1 VSRKFV
7 RRGFKLGAIVGAGF
21 FLAQVFLRKQAP
33 SRGDDSTRTVPPP
46 KLSHVTPETSGG
58 AAAPLNNNGA
68 TLETEAP
75 SKVEAPASTPAARP
89 AKAKPAPKA
98 AGAGTGAGTGSDE
111 VPPWVDPE
119 NGECPPSHPIKA
131 KLSSKIFH
139 APGGLAYDR
148 TTPDRCY
155 RDAATAEAD
164 GFRPSKR

>member
-1 VSRKFV
+1 M

-33 SRGDDSTRTVPPP
+33 SRGGDSTRTVAPP
-46 KLSHVTPETSGG
+46 KLSHVSPQTSG

-68 TLETEAP
+68 PLETEAP
-75 SKVEAPASTPAARP
+75 SEVEAPAER
-89 AKAKPAPKA
+89 
-98 AGAGTGAGTGSDE
+98 
-111 VPPWVDPE
+111 PPWVDPE

-164 GFRPSKR
+164 GFRPAKR

>member
-1 VSRKFV
+1 
-7 RRGFKLGAIVGAGF
+7 LGAIVGAGF

-33 SRGDDSTRTVPPP
+33 PRRDTPTRTVAPP
-46 KLSHVTPETSGG
+46 KLSNAGPEAGHT
-58 AAAPLNNNGA
+58 AAPLNNNGA
-68 TLETEAP
+68 TLETAAP
-75 SKVEAPASTPAARP
+75 AKVEAPEPP
-89 AKAKPAPKA
+89 GEP
-98 AGAGTGAGTGSDE
+98 GAEAVAVADE
-111 VPPWVDPE
+111 LPDWVDPD
-119 NGECPPSHPIKA
+119 NGACPPTHPIKV